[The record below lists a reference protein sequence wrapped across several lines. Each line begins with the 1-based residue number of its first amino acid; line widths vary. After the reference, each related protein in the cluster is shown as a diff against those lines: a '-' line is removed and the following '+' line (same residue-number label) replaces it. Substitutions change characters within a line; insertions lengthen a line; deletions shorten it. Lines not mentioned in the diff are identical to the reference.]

1 MPVGRIFLRR
11 FLFSCS
17 QEFVPTRL
25 CSLQN
30 ASLLTSWCRRD
41 QSFLTIMSFSKA
53 THVRACGSGST
64 LSSCL
69 GRRDRLGLPL
79 RLPGYSL
86 FRGVNTVKPG
96 CRTNL
101 HSCAAS
107 AAAAD
112 ESVDLAQ
119 SGLDFL
125 HGHLQWAPRT
135 HYCGTIQESND
146 GDTVT
151 VCGWVDR
158 HRNLG
163 GLLFL
168 DIRDSTGVVQ
178 VVVDDDATDHVSH
191 VGDRVR
197 NEWVVSITG
206 VVRKRKDPNAKL
218 KTGQVEITA
227 SDIQVLNVVTKSL
240 PFALSENDEV
250 KGDELR
256 EELRL
261 KNRVLDLR
269 RPAVASKLRLR
280 HEITKSVRRFLE
292 DEHDF
297 IEVETPILTKS
308 TPEGARDYLVPSRI
322 HHGEWYALPQSPQLF
337 KQMLMIAGYDRYYQI
352 AKCFRDEDLRADRQ
366 PEFTQIDM
374 EMAFMTDEDIMSLVE
389 GMMRKMFMDVSG
401 ISLPDGRFQRMT
413 YADAMDKYGSDK
425 PDLRYGLTFSD
436 VTKIVSD
443 SPFKV
448 FSGSKMVKGLKVSQ
462 GDRISNSRLKNKG
475 DVFSKAQDAGAPG
488 IIPLRVDENNTLQ
501 GAKAVMEGLND
512 EQKMKI
518 MEIFEAE
525 KGDLLLFVAGDP
537 DVVNRALDKV
547 RGYLAVVLDE
557 IPEGQHNLCW
567 ITDWPLLE
575 WNEDAGRFDTL
586 HHPFTAPHPDDLEAG
601 VPIQECRAVAYD
613 LVYNGVEI
621 GGGSLRI
628 YRPDVQTMLFDAIGI
643 GEEEAKEKFG
653 HLIDSLNVGAPPHG
667 GIAFGLDR
675 LAMLL
680 SGSSSIRDVI
690 AFPKTTQAQCL
701 LTRAPSDVDDSQLQ
715 ELALQVV
722 KGEKE

>member
-722 KGEKE
+722 KGGKE

>member
-1 MPVGRIFLRR
+1 
-11 FLFSCS
+11 
-17 QEFVPTRL
+17 
-25 CSLQN
+25 
-30 ASLLTSWCRRD
+30 
-41 QSFLTIMSFSKA
+41 MSYSKA
-53 THVRACGSGST
+53 THVRACGTGST
-64 LSSCL
+64 LSSGL
-69 GRRDRLGLPL
+69 GRRNRLPSQGLPTL
-79 RLPGYSL
+79 RLPGCSL
-86 FRGVNTVKPG
+86 FHGVNTTSPVV
-96 CRTNL
+96 CHRRSL
-101 HSCAAS
+101 HCCAAS

-112 ESVDLAQ
+112 ESMDLAQ

-135 HYCGTIQESND
+135 HYCGSIQESDD

-151 VCGWVDR
+151 ICGWVDR

-178 VVVDDDATDHVSH
+178 VVVDDDASDHVSH

-206 VVRKRKDPNAKL
+206 AVRKRKDPNAKM

-240 PFALSENDEV
+240 PFTLSENDEV

-374 EMAFMTDEDIMSLVE
+374 EMAFMTDEDIMLLVE
-389 GMMRKMFMDVSG
+389 GMMRKMFRDVSG
-401 ISLPDGRFQRMT
+401 ISLPEERFQRMT

-425 PDLRYGLTFSD
+425 PDLRYGLSFSEI
-436 VTKIVSD
+436 TKIVAD

-501 GAKAVMEGLND
+501 GAKAVMEGLNE
-512 EQKMKI
+512 EQKKDI
-518 MEIFEAE
+518 MELFEAE

-537 DVVNRALDKV
+537 EVVNRALDKV

-575 WNEDAGRFDTL
+575 WNEDAGRYDTL

-601 VPIQECRAVAYD
+601 VPIQQCRAVAYD

-715 ELALQVV
+715 ELALQVI
-722 KGEKE
+722 KSDKE